1 MFFKKTFSYEGEDQ
15 LIQRFFAKVKK
26 GFYLDIG
33 ANHPVINNNTYLFYQ
48 MGWQGVCVD
57 ALDFSKLYKKKR
69 PKDLFLN
76 MALSNKKKKLEFYIR
91 KDKTQSSIYKNH
103 LKKKMKI
110 TSYKSFTS
118 SCFEDLL
125 SNFKL
130 PDEIH
135 FMSLDIEGSE
145 KSFLETID
153 FKKYRIGLIVVEDKH
168 QNMMKIYKSD
178 IFKILTQA
186 GYFAVCK
193 SLLST
198 FYMYPNKEYFSFL
211 SKKIFI

>member
-1 MFFKKTFSYEGEDQ
+1 MKNISYSYEGEDK
-15 LIQRFFAKVKK
+15 LIHRFFAKIKK

-33 ANHPVINNNTYLFYQ
+33 SNHPVIDNNTYLFYQ

-76 MALSNKKKKLEFYIR
+76 TVLSNKKKILNFYTCNNQ
-91 KDKTQSSIYKNH
+91 TQSSIYKNH
-103 LKKKMKI
+103 LKKMKI
-110 TSYKSFTS
+110 TSCKSFTS
-118 SCFEDLL
+118 SSFEDLL

-145 KSFLETID
+145 KNFLESID

-186 GYFAVCK
+186 GYVAVCK

-198 FYMYPNKEYFSFL
+198 YYMYPKKEYFSFL